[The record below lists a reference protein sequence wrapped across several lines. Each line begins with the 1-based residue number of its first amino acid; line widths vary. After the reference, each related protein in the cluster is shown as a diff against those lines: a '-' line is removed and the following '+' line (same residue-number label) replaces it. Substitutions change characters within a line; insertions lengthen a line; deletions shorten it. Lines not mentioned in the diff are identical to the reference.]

1 MEKYILLLTIIG
13 LVSFAM
19 AWMPAITK
27 KTGISYSII
36 YVGIGVLLYT
46 LFPSYLPSALPG
58 DNKSLSIHLSELIV
72 IVSLMGTGI
81 KIDRS
86 FTLKNWATPLKLVS
100 VSMLLTIA
108 GAALAGH
115 YFLKLDWPAAVL
127 LGAALAPTDP
137 VLASDVQ
144 VGPPNKGAKSE
155 TRFGLT
161 AEAGMNDG
169 MAFPFT
175 WLAIALAMDANGS
188 SLNIASW
195 LSYHV
200 GYQIIVGLIMGITFG
215 KLSGFLV
222 FSLPKRFEFFKTS
235 DGFLAISL
243 TLAVY
248 GLTEIVHGYGFIA
261 VFFAA
266 ITFRHYEKEHAYHK
280 TLHDVTD
287 QTERLLIAIVLILFG
302 GALVTGILDVLT
314 WPMALFTL
322 LFVFILRPVS
332 VLTALLGTDIHQK
345 EKLAISFF
353 GIRGIGSIF
362 YLAFALNKTNF
373 NQPAEL
379 WAIVSFTILVSVLI
393 HGLTA
398 QPVIKHLKSE
408 MPVEKTPD

>member
-1 MEKYILLLTIIG
+1 
-13 LVSFAM
+13 
-19 AWMPAITK
+19 
-27 KTGISYSII
+27 
-36 YVGIGVLLYT
+36 
-46 LFPSYLPSALPG
+46 
-58 DNKSLSIHLSELIV
+58 
-72 IVSLMGTGI
+72 
-81 KIDRS
+81 
-86 FTLKNWATPLKLVS
+86 
-100 VSMLLTIA
+100 MLLTIA
-108 GAALAGH
+108 GAALAGY

-175 WLAIALAMDANGS
+175 WLAIVLAMNANTHS
-188 SLNIASW
+188 SSIGNW

-200 GYQIIVGLIMGITFG
+200 GYQIIVGLIMGIALG
-215 KLSGFLV
+215 KLSGYLV
-222 FSLPKRFEFFKTS
+222 FSLPKKFDFFKTN

-248 GLTEIVHGYGFIA
+248 GLTELVHGYGFIA

-266 ITFRHYEKEHAYHK
+266 LSFRHYEKKHEYHQ

-302 GALVTGILDVLT
+302 GSLVSGILNALT
-314 WPMALFTL
+314 WPMAIFSL
-322 LFVFILRPVS
+322 LFLLILRPAS
-332 VLTALLGTDIHQK
+332 VLTALAGADIHRK

-362 YLAFALNKTNF
+362 YLAFALNEARF
-373 NQPAEL
+373 NHTAQL
-379 WAIVSFTILVSVLI
+379 WAIVSFTIMVSVLI

-398 QPVIKHLKSE
+398 QPVIKHLKNE
-408 MPVEKTPD
+408 LPVEKTPD